1 MLKSLV
7 QSDLI
12 VMSREADQ
20 YGEFQNIIEGVLTRK
35 CLIKVHDVR
44 SQDQL
49 HNKGYGDKENNNYF
63 LETYEALYLLY
74 LNKLV
79 ITNGNVVD
87 FSGLLKHV
95 LKYDKGIVTKFL
107 VYRDLRSRGYVV
119 KEGFG
124 FGADFRVYE
133 RGGYEK
139 KRAKYVVFCINEG
152 INVKVGELSKNVR
165 EIEIM
170 GKSEIAAVVE
180 RRGEVIYYKLINMK
194 FNENKKQETTAA
206 LKERI

>member
-1 MLKSLV
+1 
-7 QSDLI
+7 
-12 VMSREADQ
+12 MSSEADQ
-20 YGEFQNIIEGVLTRK
+20 NSELQNVVEGVLTKK
-35 CLIKVHDVR
+35 CLIKIADTR

-49 HNKGYGDKENNNYF
+49 RNKGYGDREDNDYL

-79 ITNGNVVD
+79 ITRGRIDN
-87 FSGLLKHV
+87 FASLLKHV
-95 LKYDKGIVTKFL
+95 LKYDKEIVTRFL

-133 RGGYEK
+133 RGEYEK

-165 EIEIM
+165 EIETM
-170 GKSEIAAVVE
+170 GKNAIAAVVE
-180 RRGEVIYYKLINMK
+180 RRGEVIYYKLTNMK
-194 FNENKKQETTAA
+194 FKENKKQETTLT
-206 LKERI
+206 LKERK

>member
-1 MLKSLV
+1 
-7 QSDLI
+7 
-12 VMSREADQ
+12 MSSEADQ
-20 YGEFQNIIEGVLTRK
+20 NNEFQNVIEGILTK
-35 CLIKVHDVR
+35 KGLIKIVDTR

-49 HNKGYGDKENNNYF
+49 RNKGYGDKEDKDYF

-79 ITNGNVVD
+79 ITNRSIDNFG
-87 FSGLLKHV
+87 SLLKQA
-95 LKYDKGIVTKFL
+95 LKYDKEIVTKFL

-139 KRAKYVVFCINEG
+139 KRARFVVFCINEG
-152 INVKVGELSKNVR
+152 INVKVGDLSKMYVKLKQWEKMR
-165 EIEIM
+165 LLLSL
-170 GKSEIAAVVE
+170 KD
-180 RRGEVIYYKLINMK
+180 GEKLSITNS
-194 FNENKKQETTAA
+194 
-206 LKERI
+206 RI

>member
-1 MLKSLV
+1 
-7 QSDLI
+7 
-12 VMSREADQ
+12 MSSEADQ
-20 YGEFQNIIEGVLTRK
+20 NNEFQNVIEGILTK
-35 CLIKVHDVR
+35 KGLIKIVDTR

-49 HNKGYGDKENNNYF
+49 RNKGYGDKEDKDYF

-79 ITNGNVVD
+79 ITNGSIEN
-87 FSGLLKHV
+87 FGSLLKQA
-95 LKYDKGIVTKFL
+95 LKYDKEIVTKFL

-139 KRAKYVVFCINEG
+139 KRARFVVFCINEG
-152 INVKVGELSKNVR
+152 INVKVGDLSKNVR
-165 EIEIM
+165 EIETM
-170 GKSEIAAVVE
+170 GKNAIAAVVE
-180 RRGEVIYYKLINMK
+180 RRGEVIYYKLTNMK
-194 FNENKKQETTAA
+194 FNENKNKKQETTLT
-206 LKERI
+206 LKERK

>member
-1 MLKSLV
+1 
-7 QSDLI
+7 
-12 VMSREADQ
+12 MSSEEDQ
-20 YGEFQNIIEGVLTRK
+20 NSEFQNVIEGVLTK
-35 CLIKVHDVR
+35 KSLIKIVDTR

-49 HNKGYGDKENNNYF
+49 RNKGFGDKEDDDYL

-79 ITNGNVVD
+79 ITNGRIDN
-87 FSGLLKHV
+87 FGSLLKHV
-95 LKYDKGIVTKFL
+95 LKYDKEIVTRFL

-133 RGGYEK
+133 RGEYEK

-152 INVKVGELSKNVR
+152 INVKVGEVSKNVR
-165 EIEIM
+165 EIETM
-170 GKSEIAAVVE
+170 GKNAIAAVVE
-180 RRGEVIYYKLINMK
+180 RRGEVIYYKLTNMK
-194 FNENKKQETTAA
+194 FKENKKQETTLT
-206 LKERI
+206 LKERK

>member
-1 MLKSLV
+1 
-7 QSDLI
+7 
-12 VMSREADQ
+12 MSSEADQ
-20 YGEFQNIIEGVLTRK
+20 NNEFPNVIEGLVDKK
-35 CLIKVHDVR
+35 CLIKIIDTR

-49 HNKGYGDKENNNYF
+49 RNKGYGDKEDTDYF

-74 LNKLV
+74 LKKLV
-79 ITNGNVVD
+79 ITNGSIDD
-87 FSGLLKHV
+87 FGGLLKQA
-95 LKYDKGIVTKFL
+95 LKHDKEIVTKFL

-139 KRAKYVVFCINEG
+139 KRAKFVVFCINEG

-165 EIEIM
+165 EIETM
-170 GKSEIAAVVE
+170 GKNAIAAVVE
-180 RRGEVIYYKLINMK
+180 RRGEVIYYKLTNMK
-194 FNENKKQETTAA
+194 FDENKKQETTLA
-206 LKERI
+206 LQERK

>member
-1 MLKSLV
+1 
-7 QSDLI
+7 
-12 VMSREADQ
+12 MSSEADQ
-20 YGEFQNIIEGVLTRK
+20 NSEFQNIIEGVLTKK
-35 CLIKVHDVR
+35 CLTKIVDTR

-49 HNKGYGDKENNNYF
+49 RNKGYGDKQDNEYL

-79 ITNGNVVD
+79 LNNGSIDNIG
-87 FSGLLKHV
+87 GLLKHV
-95 LKYDKGIVTKFL
+95 LKYDKEIVTRFL

-133 RGGYEK
+133 RGEYEK

-165 EIEIM
+165 EIETM
-170 GKSEIAAVVE
+170 GKNAIAAVVE
-180 RRGEVIYYKLINMK
+180 RRGEVIYYKLTNMK
-194 FNENKKQETTAA
+194 FKENKKQETTLS
-206 LKERI
+206 LKERK

>member
-1 MLKSLV
+1 
-7 QSDLI
+7 
-12 VMSREADQ
+12 MSSEADQ
-20 YGEFQNIIEGVLTRK
+20 NSEFQNVFEGVLTKK
-35 CLIKVHDVR
+35 CLIKIIDTR

-49 HNKGYGDKENNNYF
+49 RNRGYGDKEDNDYM

-79 ITNGNVVD
+79 ITNGSIDN
-87 FSGLLKHV
+87 FGSLLKHV
-95 LKYDKGIVTKFL
+95 LKYDKEIVTRFL

-165 EIEIM
+165 EIETM
-170 GKSEIAAVVE
+170 GKNAIAAVVE
-180 RRGEVIYYKLINMK
+180 RRGEVIYYKLTNMK
-194 FNENKKQETTAA
+194 FKENKKQETT
-206 LKERI
+206 LTLQERK

>member
-1 MLKSLV
+1 
-7 QSDLI
+7 
-12 VMSREADQ
+12 MSSEADQ
-20 YGEFQNIIEGVLTRK
+20 NSEFQNIVEGVLTKK
-35 CLIKVHDVR
+35 CLTKIVDAR

-49 HNKGYGDKENNNYF
+49 RNKGYGDKQDNEYF

-79 ITNGNVVD
+79 LNNGSIDN
-87 FSGLLKHV
+87 FGSLLKHV
-95 LKYDKGIVTKFL
+95 LKYDKEIVTRFL

-133 RGGYEK
+133 RGEYEK

-165 EIEIM
+165 EIETM
-170 GKSEIAAVVE
+170 GKNAIAAVVE
-180 RRGEVIYYKLINMK
+180 RRGEVIYYKLTNMK
-194 FNENKKQETTAA
+194 FKENKKQETTLT
-206 LKERI
+206 LKERK

>member
-1 MLKSLV
+1 
-7 QSDLI
+7 
-12 VMSREADQ
+12 MSSITDQ
-20 YGEFQNIIEGVLTRK
+20 NSEIQNVIEGVLTK
-35 CLIKVHDVR
+35 KYLIKIIDTK

-49 HNKGYGDKENNNYF
+49 RNKGYGDKEDNNYL

-79 ITNGNVVD
+79 INNGSMDN
-87 FSGLLKHV
+87 FGSLLKHV
-95 LKYDKGIVTKFL
+95 LKYDKEIVTRFL

-133 RGGYEK
+133 RGEYEK

-152 INVKVGELSKNVR
+152 IKVKVGELSKNVR
-165 EIEIM
+165 EIETM
-170 GKSEIAAVVE
+170 GKNAIAAVVE
-180 RRGEVIYYKLINMK
+180 RRGEVIYYKLTDMK
-194 FNENKKQETTAA
+194 FKENKKQETTLT
-206 LKERI
+206 LKERK

>member
-1 MLKSLV
+1 
-7 QSDLI
+7 
-12 VMSREADQ
+12 MSSEADQ
-20 YGEFQNIIEGVLTRK
+20 NSEFQNVIEGVLTKK
-35 CLIKVHDVR
+35 CLIKIVDTK

-49 HNKGYGDKENNNYF
+49 RNKGYGDKEDNNYL

-79 ITNGNVVD
+79 INNGSMDN
-87 FSGLLKHV
+87 FGSLLKHV
-95 LKYDKGIVTKFL
+95 LKYDKEIVTRFL

-133 RGGYEK
+133 RGEYEK

-165 EIEIM
+165 EIETM
-170 GKSEIAAVVE
+170 GKNAIAAVVE
-180 RRGEVIYYKLINMK
+180 RRGEVIYYKLTNMK
-194 FNENKKQETTAA
+194 FKENKKQETTLT
-206 LKERI
+206 LKERK

>member
-1 MLKSLV
+1 
-7 QSDLI
+7 
-12 VMSREADQ
+12 MSSEADQ
-20 YGEFQNIIEGVLTRK
+20 NSEFQNVIEGFVNKK
-35 CLIKVHDVR
+35 CLTKIMDTR

-49 HNKGYGDKENNNYF
+49 RNKGYGDKEDNDYF

-79 ITNGNVVD
+79 ITNRNIDNFG
-87 FSGLLKHV
+87 SLLKQA
-95 LKYDKGIVTKFL
+95 LKHDKEIVTKFL

-139 KRAKYVVFCINEG
+139 KHAKFVVFCINEG
-152 INVKVGELSKNVR
+152 INVKVGQLSKNVR
-165 EIEIM
+165 EIETM
-170 GKSEIAAVVE
+170 GKNAIAAVVE
-180 RRGEVIYYKLINMK
+180 RRGEVIYYKLTNMK
-194 FNENKKQETTAA
+194 FNENKKQETT
-206 LKERI
+206 LTLQERK

>member
-1 MLKSLV
+1 LE
-7 QSDLI
+7 SDLI

-20 YGEFQNIIEGVLTRK
+20 SSEFQNMIEGVLAKK
-35 CLIKVHDVR
+35 CLIKIDDSR

-49 HNKGYGDKENNNYF
+49 RNKGYGEKESDGYF
-63 LETYEALYLLY
+63 LETYEALYLVYINRLI
-74 LNKLV
+74 
-79 ITNGNVVD
+79 ITNRNVVE
-87 FSGLLKHV
+87 FSDLLKYV
-95 LKYDKGIVTKFL
+95 LRYDEEIVTKFL

-139 KRAKYVVFCINEG
+139 KRAKFVVFCVNEG
-152 INVKVGELSKNVR
+152 IKVKVGELSKSVR

-170 GKSEIAAVVE
+170 GKNAIAAVVE
-180 RRGEVIYYKLINMK
+180 RRGEVIYYKLTNMK
-194 FNENKKQETTAA
+194 FKENKKQDATQILE
-206 LKERI
+206 ERK

>member
-1 MLKSLV
+1 
-7 QSDLI
+7 
-12 VMSREADQ
+12 MSSEADQ
-20 YGEFQNIIEGVLTRK
+20 NSEFQNVIEGVLTK
-35 CLIKVHDVR
+35 KSLVKIVDAR

-49 HNKGYGDKENNNYF
+49 RNKGFGDKEDNDYL

-79 ITNGNVVD
+79 ITNGSIDN
-87 FSGLLKHV
+87 FGSLLKHV
-95 LKYDKGIVTKFL
+95 LKYDKEIVTRFL

-133 RGGYEK
+133 RGEYEK

-152 INVKVGELSKNVR
+152 INVKVGELSKKVR
-165 EIEIM
+165 EIETM
-170 GKSEIAAVVE
+170 GKNAIVAVVE
-180 RRGEVIYYKLINMK
+180 RRGEVIYYKLTNMK
-194 FNENKKQETTAA
+194 FKENKKQETTLT
-206 LKERI
+206 LKERK

>member
-1 MLKSLV
+1 
-7 QSDLI
+7 
-12 VMSREADQ
+12 MSSETDQ
-20 YGEFQNIIEGVLTRK
+20 NSELQNAVEGVLTKK
-35 CLIKVHDVR
+35 CLIKIADTR

-49 HNKGYGDKENNNYF
+49 RNKGFGDREDNDYL

-79 ITNGNVVD
+79 IT
-87 FSGLLKHV
+87 SGRIDNFASLLKHV
-95 LKYDKGIVTKFL
+95 LKYDKEIVTRFL

-133 RGGYEK
+133 RGEYEK

-165 EIEIM
+165 EIETM
-170 GKSEIAAVVE
+170 GKNAIAAVVE
-180 RRGEVIYYKLINMK
+180 RRGEVIYYKLTNMK
-194 FNENKKQETTAA
+194 FKENKKQETTLT
-206 LKERI
+206 LKERK

>member
-1 MLKSLV
+1 MSSEAV
-7 QSDLI
+7 QNS
-12 VMSREADQ
+12 
-20 YGEFQNIIEGVLTRK
+20 EFQNVVEGVLTKK
-35 CLIKVHDVR
+35 CLIKIVDTT

-49 HNKGYGDKENNNYF
+49 RNKGYGDREDNEYL

-79 ITNGNVVD
+79 IT
-87 FSGLLKHV
+87 SGRIDNFASLLKHV
-95 LKYDKGIVTKFL
+95 LKYDKEIVTRFL

-133 RGGYEK
+133 RGEYEK

-165 EIEIM
+165 EIETM
-170 GKSEIAAVVE
+170 GKNAIAAVVE
-180 RRGEVIYYKLINMK
+180 RRGEVIYYKLTNMK
-194 FNENKKQETTAA
+194 FKENKKQETTLT
-206 LKERI
+206 LKERK

>member
-1 MLKSLV
+1 MG
-7 QSDLI
+7 SDLI

-20 YGEFQNIIEGVLTRK
+20 SSEFQSMIEGVLTKK
-35 CLIKVHDVR
+35 CLIKIDDSR

-49 HNKGYGDKENNNYF
+49 RNKGYGEKENGGYF
-63 LETYEALYLLY
+63 LETYEALYLVYINRLI
-74 LNKLV
+74 
-79 ITNGNVVD
+79 ITNRNVVD
-87 FSGLLKHV
+87 FSDLLKYV
-95 LKYDKGIVTKFL
+95 LRYDEEIVTKFL

-139 KRAKYVVFCINEG
+139 KRAKFVVFCVNEG
-152 INVKVGELSKNVR
+152 IKVKVGELSKSVR

-170 GKSEIAAVVE
+170 GKNAIAAVVE
-180 RRGEVIYYKLINMK
+180 RRGEVIYYKLTNMK
-194 FNENKKQETTAA
+194 FKENKKQDATQILE
-206 LKERI
+206 ERK

>member
-1 MLKSLV
+1 
-7 QSDLI
+7 
-12 VMSREADQ
+12 MSSKADQ
-20 YGEFQNIIEGVLTRK
+20 NSEIQNVIEGVLTK
-35 CLIKVHDVR
+35 KYLIKIVDTK

-49 HNKGYGDKENNNYF
+49 RNKGYGDKEDNNYL

-79 ITNGNVVD
+79 INNGSMDN
-87 FSGLLKHV
+87 FGSLLKHV
-95 LKYDKGIVTKFL
+95 LKYDKEIVTRFL

-133 RGGYEK
+133 RGEYEK

-152 INVKVGELSKNVR
+152 IKVKVGELSKNIR
-165 EIEIM
+165 EIETM
-170 GKSEIAAVVE
+170 GKNAIAAVVE
-180 RRGEVIYYKLINMK
+180 RRGEVIYYKLTNMK
-194 FNENKKQETTAA
+194 FKENKKQETTLT
-206 LKERI
+206 LKERK

>member
-1 MLKSLV
+1 
-7 QSDLI
+7 
-12 VMSREADQ
+12 MSSEADQ
-20 YGEFQNIIEGVLTRK
+20 NSEFQNVIEGVLTKK
-35 CLIKVHDVR
+35 CLIKIVDPR

-49 HNKGYGDKENNNYF
+49 RNKGYGDKEDNDYL

-79 ITNGNVVD
+79 ITNGSIDN
-87 FSGLLKHV
+87 FGSLLKHV
-95 LKYDKGIVTKFL
+95 LKYDKEIVTRFL

-133 RGGYEK
+133 RGEYEK

-165 EIEIM
+165 EIETM
-170 GKSEIAAVVE
+170 GKNAIAAVVE
-180 RRGEVIYYKLINMK
+180 RRGEVIYYKLTNMK
-194 FNENKKQETTAA
+194 FKENKKQETTLT
-206 LKERI
+206 LKERK

>member
-1 MLKSLV
+1 
-7 QSDLI
+7 
-12 VMSREADQ
+12 MSSEADQ
-20 YGEFQNIIEGVLTRK
+20 NSEFQNIIEGFLTK
-35 CLIKVHDVR
+35 KSLIKIIDTR

-49 HNKGYGDKENNNYF
+49 RTKGYGDKEDNDYF
-63 LETYEALYLLY
+63 LETYEALYLIY

-79 ITNGNVVD
+79 ITNGSIDN
-87 FSGLLKHV
+87 FGSLLKQA
-95 LKYDKGIVTKFL
+95 LKYDKEIVTKFL

-139 KRAKYVVFCINEG
+139 KRAKFVVFCINEG

-165 EIEIM
+165 EIETM
-170 GKSEIAAVVE
+170 GKNAIAAVVE
-180 RRGEVIYYKLINMK
+180 RRGEVIYYKLTNMK
-194 FNENKKQETTAA
+194 FNENKKQETSLT
-206 LKERI
+206 LQERK

>member
-1 MLKSLV
+1 
-7 QSDLI
+7 
-12 VMSREADQ
+12 MSSEADQ
-20 YGEFQNIIEGVLTRK
+20 NSEFQNVVEGVLTKK
-35 CLIKVHDVR
+35 CLIKIIDTR

-49 HNKGYGDKENNNYF
+49 RNKGFGDREDNVYL

-74 LNKLV
+74 LKKLV
-79 ITNGNVVD
+79 IT
-87 FSGLLKHV
+87 SGKIDNFASLLKLV
-95 LKYDKGIVTKFL
+95 LKYDKEIVTRFL

-133 RGGYEK
+133 RGEYEK

-165 EIEIM
+165 EIETM
-170 GKSEIAAVVE
+170 GKNAIAAVVE
-180 RRGEVIYYKLINMK
+180 RRGEVIYYKLTNMK
-194 FNENKKQETTAA
+194 FKENKKQETT
-206 LKERI
+206 LTLRERK

>member
-1 MLKSLV
+1 
-7 QSDLI
+7 
-12 VMSREADQ
+12 MSSEADQ
-20 YGEFQNIIEGVLTRK
+20 NSEFQNVIEGVLTK
-35 CLIKVHDVR
+35 KSLIKIVDTR

-49 HNKGYGDKENNNYF
+49 RNKGFGEKEDNDYL

-79 ITNGNVVD
+79 ITNGSIDN
-87 FSGLLKHV
+87 FGSLLKHV
-95 LKYDKGIVTKFL
+95 LKYDKEIVTRFL

-133 RGGYEK
+133 RGEYEK

-152 INVKVGELSKNVR
+152 INVKVGEVSKNVR
-165 EIEIM
+165 EIETM
-170 GKSEIAAVVE
+170 GKNAIAAVVE
-180 RRGEVIYYKLINMK
+180 RRGEVIYYKLTNMK
-194 FNENKKQETTAA
+194 FKENKKQETTLT
-206 LKERI
+206 LKERK

>member
-1 MLKSLV
+1 MIK
-7 QSDLI
+7 I
-12 VMSREADQ
+12 VD
-20 YGEFQNIIEGVLTRK
+20 T
-35 CLIKVHDVR
+35 R

-49 HNKGYGDKENNNYF
+49 RNKGFGDKEDDDYL

-79 ITNGNVVD
+79 ITNGSIDN
-87 FSGLLKHV
+87 FGSLLKHV
-95 LKYDKGIVTKFL
+95 LKYDKEIVTRFL

-133 RGGYEK
+133 RGEYEK

-152 INVKVGELSKNVR
+152 INVKVGEVSKNCTR
-165 EIEIM
+165 NRNN
-170 GKSEIAAVVE
+170 GKKCDSCSS
-180 RRGEVIYYKLINMK
+180 RKTG
-194 FNENKKQETTAA
+194 
-206 LKERI
+206 